1 MLITRLLEET
11 AVTTERKKTIATY
24 FAGAMAWHALT
35 HGALAALK
43 TDEPHKSLGIPM
55 TPMRNAAAAALW
67 AGVSFALMRYATTRS
82 QLVEA

>member
-1 MLITRLLEET
+1 M
-11 AVTTERKKTIATY
+11 TTELKKTIATY

-43 TDEPHKSLGIPM
+43 TDEPHRSLGIPM

-67 AGVSFALMRYATTRS
+67 AGVSLALMRYAARHPR
-82 QLVEA
+82 QVEA